1 MYLCIKNFEENSPN
15 DQLSGYPD
23 CHGHGTLGGHCELAH
38 LSVLYVSLR
47 TQNPFWYTQNMH
59 SWFVCLFF
67 GFLPSLFIINA
78 LDTFNFGSG
87 C

>member
-1 MYLCIKNFEENSPN
+1 MTNFQDN
-15 DQLSGYPD
+15 L
-23 CHGHGTLGGHCELAH
+23 TAMAMVLWGGHCELAH
-38 LSVLYVSLR
+38 LSVLYVSLT

-67 GFLPSLFIINA
+67 GFLPSLFIINE